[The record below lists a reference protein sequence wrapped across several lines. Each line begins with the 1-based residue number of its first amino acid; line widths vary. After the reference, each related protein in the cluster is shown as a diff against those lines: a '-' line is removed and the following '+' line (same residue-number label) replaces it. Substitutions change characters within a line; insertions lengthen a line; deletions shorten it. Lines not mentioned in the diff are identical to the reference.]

1 MNLLKIITKPNA
13 DKDYLKNAIHY
24 IVFGHSD
31 MVGGFN
37 ICPECALEQ
46 MQIVKK
52 YYGKTE
58 GNQLV
63 HFVISFDRN
72 VYTAAYADKLARK
85 IAKYYADWYQLV
97 YAVHTK
103 ERTNDDGYEKN
114 IFHVHMVM
122 NSVSFMD
129 GSEYPDDAE
138 EAKKFA
144 KHIAEVTGISRWKLE
159 FASGT

>member
-1 MNLLKIITKPNA
+1 MNVLKIITKPNA
-13 DKDYLKNAIHY
+13 DKGYLKNAIDY
-24 IVFGHSD
+24 VVDGHSD

-46 MQIVKK
+46 MRIVKK
-52 YYGKTE
+52 YYGKTC

-85 IAKYYADWYQLV
+85 IEKYYADRYQLV

-114 IFHVHMVM
+114 ILHVHMVM

-129 GSEYPDDAE
+129 GSEYPDDVKE
-138 EAKKFA
+138 GKKFA
-144 KHIAEVTGISRWKLE
+144 KHIAEMTGISRWGLCFGDE
-159 FASGT
+159 T